1 MVVLKGLLHGM
12 QPVAIGKPFHRPD
25 VAAIG
30 DIRGRGLFRG
40 IELVADRS
48 TKAPFDPSRGLA
60 ARIKKEAFA
69 AGLICYPMSGTIDGQ
84 YGDHVLLA
92 PPFIIEDAQ
101 IDELV
106 GKLSTAINKA
116 LAA

>member
-1 MVVLKGLLHGM
+1 MGGFGGLVL
-12 QPVAIGKPFHRPD
+12 QPHDFHLFPHLD
-25 VAAIG
+25 YAA
-30 DIRGRGLFRG
+30 
-40 IELVADRS
+40 
-48 TKAPFDPSRGLA
+48 FDPSRGLA

-92 PPFIIEDAQ
+92 PPFVIEDAQ

-106 GKLSTAINKA
+106 GKLSTAIDKA

>member
-1 MVVLKGLLHGM
+1 
-12 QPVAIGKPFHRPD
+12 
-25 VAAIG
+25 
-30 DIRGRGLFRG
+30 
-40 IELVADRS
+40 
-48 TKAPFDPSRGLA
+48 
-60 ARIKKEAFA
+60 
-69 AGLICYPMSGTIDGQ
+69 MSGTIDGQ

-106 GKLSTAINKA
+106 GKLSTAIDKA